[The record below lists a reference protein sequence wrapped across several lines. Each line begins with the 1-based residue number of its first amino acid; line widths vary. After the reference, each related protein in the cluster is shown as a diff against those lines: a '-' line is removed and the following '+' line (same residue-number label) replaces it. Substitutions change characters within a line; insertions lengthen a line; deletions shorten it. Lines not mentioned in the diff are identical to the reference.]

1 MTDPLIEVPLINIGR
16 DQRTNSE
23 ATKLMVNTKDK
34 LDNTEKEVETID
46 EDGFQKIRK
55 RKTSSQLKEMEKR
68 RKENTPEK
76 VVERLTRIL
85 NKVRNEQDEES
96 KDNQSE
102 ISLDSKDEDEND
114 DREKIVI

>member
-1 MTDPLIEVPLINIGR
+1 M
-16 DQRTNSE
+16 
-23 ATKLMVNTKDK
+23 
-34 LDNTEKEVETID
+34 KET
-46 EDGFQKIRK
+46 
-55 RKTSSQLKEMEKR
+55 EKR

-102 ISLDSKDEDEND
+102 ISLDSKDENEND
-114 DREKIVI
+114 DCEKIVI